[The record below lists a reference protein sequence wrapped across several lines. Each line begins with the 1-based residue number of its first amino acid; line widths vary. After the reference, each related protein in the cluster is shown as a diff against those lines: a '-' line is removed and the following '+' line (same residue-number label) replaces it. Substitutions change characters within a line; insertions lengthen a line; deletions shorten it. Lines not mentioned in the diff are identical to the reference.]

1 MLPRCCRNLAVLDVL
16 DRQHQVDDFARR
28 GERVHVCKENLQLTL
43 QVLDGGALNQLD
55 GLAQHVGQLSRKVK
69 QSTALVEAV
78 AEGQNIVGAV
88 EAGPCH
94 VLERFCE
101 DEIVRSIL
109 PHLGLVRVLVLERGA
124 SGQNAS
130 LGKQRH
136 EAGQKFASG
145 ELDPAGFGVGDKS
158 DLAELQSAAKEV
170 DGRLLEDL
178 ELFRDLIRDH
188 SAVQPEALSGE
199 PATREDGVIVID
211 DEYRSFGGAESRDTS
226 LPLGAIAIA
235 REASGRSGV
244 GWSHQHLPRGSRH
257 LELGVR

>member
-178 ELFRDLIRDH
+178 ELFRDLR
-188 SAVQPEALSGE
+188 SAKQRGLAGQLQRPRPVPRHAPRPTANYHEPP
-199 PATREDGVIVID
+199 PATEGNGR
-211 DEYRSFGGAESRDTS
+211 RKPPNQCSLTNQKAPTS
-226 LPLGAIAIA
+226 SGIIPLSSL
-235 REASGRSGV
+235 R
-244 GWSHQHLPRGSRH
+244 P
-257 LELGVR
+257 